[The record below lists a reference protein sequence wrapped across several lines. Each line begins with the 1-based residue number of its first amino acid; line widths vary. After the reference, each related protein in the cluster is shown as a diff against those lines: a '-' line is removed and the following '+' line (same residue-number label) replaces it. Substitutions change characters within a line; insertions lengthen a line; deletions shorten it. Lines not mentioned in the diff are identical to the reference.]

1 MRVEYHPAVESELR
15 EIRQY
20 HDERSSGLGSH
31 FIDEF
36 ERQVLALAATPER
49 WLVELAL
56 AQQSDSRKIPGW
68 EQNID
73 PPEPPPRADT
83 SNALDSIN
91 AGFAASVRF
100 QRLSLSFG
108 RGWVLGFEAL
118 SRTE

>member
-1 MRVEYHPAVESELR
+1 VKARLHSPLFFVT
-15 EIRQY
+15 I
-20 HDERSSGLGSH
+20 
-31 FIDEF
+31 I
-36 ERQVLALAATPER
+36 ALAWAG
-49 WLVELAL
+49 LVELAL

-91 AGFAASVRF
+91 AGFAASVRS